1 MVPWYHQNTVE
12 GGFSDKAVLPQGFR
26 FRPKSD
32 NFIIFSKIRK
42 YTKKEGFMTRKR
54 MRAAV
59 FEGNGVLNIKEVDA
73 PVVEKG
79 TDVLVRV
86 EMCSIC
92 GTDVHIMSVPPG
104 YIADPGTILGHEL
117 VGKVV
122 AVGSEVKSLRPGD
135 RVVTNPNDYC
145 GVCAYCQKNLPN
157 LCENIIPMGIGANG
171 GFAEYVKVSEKV
183 AHKISAAVPPEIAA
197 FAEPLACAVHA
208 SSRIPVNPCD
218 SVLVFGAGPIGLL
231 FVQLMKARGASPI
244 IVSEPAALRREFAL
258 KCGADYVIDPLREDL
273 PGFVAAKTRIG
284 VDFAIDVVG
293 SQVWEG
299 VKAVRKG
306 GSVLLFGFNAKAKP
320 VVEQHQ
326 ITNREVAVIG
336 TWLANDAFP
345 KAVKILESGILDLG
359 FLITHTLPL
368 EKTGEAI
375 EILRKGE
382 GVKIMI
388 DLSLK

>member
-1 MVPWYHQNTVE
+1 MI
-12 GGFSDKAVLPQGFR
+12 K
-26 FRPKSD
+26 
-32 NFIIFSKIRK
+32 
-42 YTKKEGFMTRKR
+42 KR

-59 FEGNGVLNIKEVDA
+59 FEGNGVLNIKEVDV
-73 PVVEKG
+73 PQIEKG
-79 TDVLVRV
+79 SDVLVQV

-104 YIADPGTILGHEL
+104 YIAEPGTILGHEL

-122 AVGSEVKSLRPGD
+122 AVGAEVKAIKVGD

-183 AHKISAAVPPEIAA
+183 THKISDNVPPEIAA

-208 SSRIPVNPCD
+208 SSRIPINPSD
-218 SVLVFGAGPIGLL
+218 SVVIFGAGPIGLL
-231 FVQLMKARGASPI
+231 FVQIMKARGAKPI
-244 IVSEPAALRREFAL
+244 IVSEPAPLRREYAL
-258 KCGADYVIDPLREDL
+258 KCGADLVVDPINEDL
-273 PGFVAAKTRIG
+273 NSVIMRKTRIG
-284 VDFAIDVVG
+284 ADFAIDVVG
-293 SQVWEG
+293 SQIWEG
-299 VKAVRKG
+299 VRAVRKG
-306 GSVLLFGFNAKAKP
+306 GTVLLFGFNSKAKP

-326 ITNREVAVIG
+326 ITNREVSVLG

-345 KAVKILESGILDLG
+345 RAVKILESGVLDLN

-368 EKTGEAI
+368 EKTKEAI

-382 GVKIMI
+382 GIEILI
-388 DLSLK
+388 DFSL